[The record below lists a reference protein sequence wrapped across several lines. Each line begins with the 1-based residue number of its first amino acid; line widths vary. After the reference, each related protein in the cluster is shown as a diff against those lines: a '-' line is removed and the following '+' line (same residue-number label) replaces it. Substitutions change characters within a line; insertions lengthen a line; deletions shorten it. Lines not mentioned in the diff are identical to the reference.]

1 MICDTCEYA
10 GRPSYAYPC
19 SKCDMKEWSQLC
31 MYSKK
36 IIYTNADRIKS
47 MNNEELAHFLLMEVV
62 NGKCY
67 GICHGSCT
75 GHDCIS
81 GIVKW
86 LNSEFQED

>member
-1 MICDTCEYA
+1 MICSDCDYR
-10 GRPSYAYPC
+10 GRPTYDFPC
-19 SKCDMKEWSQLC
+19 SRCDMTMGSPFCCYEYEEKP
-31 MYSKK
+31 
-36 IIYTNADRIKS
+36 TNADHIRA

-62 NGKCY
+62 NNKCY

-86 LNSEFQED
+86 LNSEFKEN